1 MGEAGCKVILV
12 AYERA
17 LAEGC
22 PVVGLWHSGG
32 ARLREGVVSLHAVGE
47 VFAIMT
53 RASGKVPQISVVLG
67 PAAGGAAYGPAL
79 TDVVILGPEGRVFV
93 TGPDVVRSVTG
104 EDVDALRLGGPEPH
118 GRRSGVV
125 HVVAD
130 DPGGR
135 LPRGAP
141 AGGPAR
147 RPARDRRRSRT
158 ATWRLTCPSRASVP
172 TTCTRS
178 SRRCSTTSTSLELHP
193 KWAPNVT
200 TTLGRLGG
208 RTVGVIANNPMR
220 LGGCLD
226 SASAEKA
233 ARFVRMCD
241 AFGVPLVVVVD
252 VPGYLPGVG
261 QEWDGVVRRGAK
273 LLHAFA
279 EATVPRVT
287 LVTRKAYGGAYI
299 AMNSRSLGATRVF
312 AWPGAEVAV
321 MGAVA
326 AVRILHRRRLA
337 EVPEDVRG
345 AGRAGARGRARA
357 AGRRPRAARRRSG
370 SSTRWSSR
378 RRPGRRS
385 RTRSSPRPS
394 TVAAA
399 TTATSR
405 SRGLAQTTWWSQ
417 RTGAP
422 SPAYRNGSSSSSH
435 AAPSRPAISSSTVT
449 PGSLRRPGQRG
460 AQPVLADQDVAVHAD
475 GGAEEAEVRGAGVA
489 LALAAGAGLLGDLEA
504 DQPPVAQRGG
514 HRGGRAGL
522 ALPGQ
527 LGTHRARCGRLAGPV
542 ERDAGAENP
551 ADGPLDVRAQRRRG
565 GVDVDNTASRH
576 RDPPS
581 QGARCAFPS
590 GLTGRTDPCR
600 CAAPI
605 MTHPPHQHQGTRA
618 YR

>member
-1 MGEAGCKVILV
+1 M
-12 AYERA
+12 
-17 LAEGC
+17 
-22 PVVGLWHSGG
+22 
-32 ARLREGVVSLHAVGE
+32 SLHAVGE

-125 HVVAD
+125 HVVAPTQD
-130 DPGGR
+130 DAYGE
-135 LPRGAP
+135 
-141 AGGPAR
+141 AR
-147 RPARDRRRSRT
+147 RLAALLGDQRELGPVEDTDLSAFLPESAKRAYDVHPIVEHLLDEGT
-158 ATWRLTCPSRASVP
+158 A
-172 TTCTRS
+172 
-178 SRRCSTTSTSLELHP
+178 LELHA

-208 RTVGVIANNPMR
+208 RTVGVIANNPLR

-226 SASAEKA
+226 SSSAEKA

-337 EVPEDVRG
+337 EVPADVRG
-345 AGRAGARGRARA
+345 EVEQELAVEHEKLAGGLAPRAGDRRRRRDRRAGPDPVGARGRDRRGPRHPGPARQHPSVA
-357 AGRRPRAARRRSG
+357 NTTFTSALRGGRQGLPRRAGGPRRP
-370 SSTRWSSR
+370 SR
-378 RRPGRRS
+378 RR
-385 RTRSSPRPS
+385 
-394 TVAAA
+394 A
-399 TTATSR
+399 T
-405 SRGLAQTTWWSQ
+405 
-417 RTGAP
+417 
-422 SPAYRNGSSSSSH
+422 
-435 AAPSRPAISSSTVT
+435 
-449 PGSLRRPGQRG
+449 
-460 AQPVLADQDVAVHAD
+460 
-475 GGAEEAEVRGAGVA
+475 
-489 LALAAGAGLLGDLEA
+489 
-504 DQPPVAQRGG
+504 
-514 HRGGRAGL
+514 
-522 ALPGQ
+522 
-527 LGTHRARCGRLAGPV
+527 
-542 ERDAGAENP
+542 
-551 ADGPLDVRAQRRRG
+551 
-565 GVDVDNTASRH
+565 
-576 RDPPS
+576 
-581 QGARCAFPS
+581 
-590 GLTGRTDPCR
+590 
-600 CAAPI
+600 
-605 MTHPPHQHQGTRA
+605 
-618 YR
+618 